1 MYGTILAALLLTAKL
16 KRIPNSAVRI
26 ACLWLVWFE
35 CDVEMNLSY
44 RSLVIGG
51 GHIIN
56 SVQLDPDLI
65 KASS

>member
-16 KRIPNSAVRI
+16 KGVPNSALRIVR
-26 ACLWLVWFE
+26 LWLVWFE
-35 CDVEMNLSY
+35 CDIEMNLSY
-44 RSLVIGG
+44 RSLVLGG

-56 SVQLDPDLI
+56 SVQIDPDLT